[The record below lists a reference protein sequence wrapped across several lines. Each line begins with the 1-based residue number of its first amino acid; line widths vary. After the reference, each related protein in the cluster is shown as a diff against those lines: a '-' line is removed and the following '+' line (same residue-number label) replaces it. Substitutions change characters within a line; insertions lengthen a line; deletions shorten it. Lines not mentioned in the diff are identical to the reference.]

1 MSLCANRGASQGVRY
16 DVDGSRWISTRQWSL
31 PFLADAEQVSSL
43 RRALRTHLEC
53 WGLQELTDSAELC
66 VSELAANVI
75 KHVGPG
81 TPSTLVTLLNST
93 HLRIAVHDPDPR
105 ALPTLACAD
114 VEAETGRGMALIEAV
129 SDRWGVDLNGDRK
142 ATWCELRV
150 SAARAGRHAALPRL
164 ARAAD
169 LLSLYG
175 GEVSLPLGPGQSR
188 LGTVVT
194 QDAAIDIITDV
205 LYWCR
210 VYGRD
215 ADDVLDQAQA
225 HFEAETDARFS

>member
-1 MSLCANRGASQGVRY
+1 MSLCANRGASQEVGY
-16 DVDGSRWISTRQWSL
+16 DVDGSRWISTRLWSL
-31 PFLADAEQVSSL
+31 PFLAEAEQVPSL

-53 WGLQELTDSAELC
+53 WGLQELRDAAELC
-66 VSELAANVI
+66 VSEFVANVI

-81 TPSTLVTLLNST
+81 TPSTLVVSLNST
-93 HLRIAVHDPDPR
+93 HLRIAVHDPDLR
-105 ALPTLACAD
+105 TLPTLVRAG
-114 VEAETGRGMALIEAV
+114 VEAEEGRGMALIEAV
-129 SDRWGVDLNGDRK
+129 SDRWGVDLSGDRK

-150 SAARAGRHAALPRL
+150 SAARTGRHSGLPRL

-175 GEVSLPLGPGQSR
+175 GEASSPLGPGQSP
-188 LGTVVT
+188 LGTAVA
-194 QDAAIDIITDV
+194 QNAAIDIITDL

-210 VYGRD
+210 AYGRN

-225 HFEAETDARFS
+225 HFEAETEARFP